1 MRVGLLGGFGTGN
14 TGNDATARAFA
25 THLAGRHDVVLLTYA
40 GTPDQVPGLE
50 GLPVVTLGPDDDVPL
65 SGGRVR
71 RALRRGTSAWR
82 RLHKARRTAR
92 GLDVLVVAGGG
103 AFEAEATAG
112 VGPVGALSLLTLA
125 RAASTGG
132 RRFLAVAVGGTP
144 MPPGWGRRT
153 FVRAMRR
160 AEYRSFRDLASRSA
174 LVRML
179 GAWPDD
185 PVSTDVVLA
194 AAPADTPAPPAPV
207 AGRPPLVA
215 LGVMRFA
222 WLGPGAHTELSRTP
236 YVQALADVVV
246 RRVGAGDRVALLG
259 GDVAD
264 LAVLDAVAEE
274 AGHRLGTAEAAR
286 SLERWGTPGFD
297 EAVRRLAACD
307 VVVASRFHN
316 VVAAFVAGTPVV
328 AVADRVKVRTLMM
341 DAGLAGLVLDA
352 GDVTAGE
359 VDKLLDDVADRS
371 REVRAAVTA
380 TARRL
385 GEVARAQLTELD
397 RLLDATER

>member
-25 THLAGRHDVVLLTYA
+25 AHLADRHDVVLLTYA
-40 GTPDQVPGLE
+40 GEPVDVPGLE
-50 GLPVVTLGPDDDVPL
+50 GLPVVTLGAAGSPP
-65 SGGRVR
+65 GTAGRAR
-71 RALRRGTSAWR
+71 RAWYRATGAWR
-82 RLHKARRTAR
+82 RLRLARRTGR

-103 AFEAEATAG
+103 VFEAEATAG

-132 RRFLAVAVGGTP
+132 RRFLAVSVGGTP
-144 MPPGWGRRT
+144 MPQGWGRRT

-179 GAWPDD
+179 GARPDD

-194 AAPADTPAPPAPV
+194 AAPTDTPAPPAPV
-207 AGRPPLVA
+207 PGRPPLVA

-274 AGHRLGTAEAAR
+274 AGRRLGTAEAAR

-385 GEVARAQLTELD
+385 GGVAREQLAELD
-397 RLLDATER
+397 RLLDAPGR